1 MNRNSKRRNRSALRV
16 LVATR
21 YRPQSTCATLTSP
34 VVRLH
39 TKTTSM
45 TCCISLEFGILK
57 RTRTYHRFDNSIMDL
72 RAGPSSHQPASGR
85 QATQIIFRDGWY
97 VTEAHAGRSPICISR

>member
-21 YRPQSTCATLTSP
+21 HLPQSTCATLTSP
-34 VVRLH
+34 VVRIY
-39 TKTTSM
+39 TKTTHM

-57 RTRTYHRFDNSIMDL
+57 RTRTYRRFNISIIDR
-72 RAGPSSHQPASGR
+72 RA
-85 QATQIIFRDGWY
+85 
-97 VTEAHAGRSPICISR
+97 